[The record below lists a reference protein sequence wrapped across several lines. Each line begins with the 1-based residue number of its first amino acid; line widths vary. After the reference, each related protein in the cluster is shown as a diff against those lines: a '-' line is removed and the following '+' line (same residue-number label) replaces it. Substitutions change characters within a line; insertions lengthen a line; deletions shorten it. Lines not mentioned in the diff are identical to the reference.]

1 MQKSPGWGQRIQLA
15 YGKKSLENIAIVSQG
30 HLNKIL
36 LEVWMV
42 EKCKKYCAEVR
53 AREMSPTRSI
63 QTAWKCLCR
72 PTVGWDEAALLS
84 SCQTLTLRSSMHRLW
99 SQ

>member
-1 MQKSPGWGQRIQLA
+1 MQEGRGWGQRIQLA

-30 HLNKIL
+30 NLNKIL

-53 AREMSPTRSI
+53 AREMSPNTI
-63 QTAWKCLCR
+63 YPDCLEVSVS
-72 PTVGWDEAALLS
+72 TDSGLG
-84 SCQTLTLRSSMHRLW
+84 
-99 SQ
+99 